1 MLLTNLFLV
10 TLLFREINNS
20 KKTNIMIKV
29 CLADNHPVVH
39 FGVKSYFKDHDDISI
54 VANVGNFIMV
64 RDILLTK
71 EVNVLILDLEL
82 EGLSSIFEVKNI
94 LKNFPKTKIIIFS
107 DLSEQIYAPNAIKA
121 GVSGFISKK
130 EKLETLGQTIIKVNQ
145 GKIILNETIKKNL
158 ALIAKQ
164 NKSERLYRKLSN
176 REVEVLRYLSDGKK
190 NNEISKI
197 LGLNEKTISTYKLR
211 LLQKLNVTNLV
222 DLVNK
227 AKTLE
232 IV

>member
-1 MLLTNLFLV
+1 
-10 TLLFREINNS
+10 
-20 KKTNIMIKV
+20 MIKV

-54 VANVGNFIMV
+54 VANVGNFMMV

-71 EVNVLILDLEL
+71 EIDVLVLDLEL
-82 EGLSSIFEVKNI
+82 DGLSSIFEVKNI

-107 DLSEQIYAPNAIKA
+107 NLSEQIYAPNAIKA
-121 GVSGFISKK
+121 GVSGFVSKK
-130 EKLETLGQTIIKVNQ
+130 EKLETLGQAIVKVSQ
-145 GKIILNETIKKNL
+145 GKIILNETVKKNL

>member
-1 MLLTNLFLV
+1 
-10 TLLFREINNS
+10 
-20 KKTNIMIKV
+20 MIKV

-39 FGVKSYFKDHDDISI
+39 FGVKSYFKDHSEISI

-71 EVNVLILDLEL
+71 EIDVLIIDLEL
-82 EGLSSIFEVKNI
+82 EGLSSIFEVKSI

-130 EKLETLGQTIIKVNQ
+130 EKLETLGQAIVKVNQ
-145 GKIILNETIKKNL
+145 GKVILNETVKKNL

-197 LGLNEKTISTYKLR
+197 LVLNEKTISTYKLR

>member
-1 MLLTNLFLV
+1 
-10 TLLFREINNS
+10 
-20 KKTNIMIKV
+20 MIKV

-39 FGVKSYFKDHDDISI
+39 YGVKSYFKDHDTISI
-54 VANVGNFIMV
+54 IANVGNFLMV
-64 RDILLTK
+64 KDLLHTK
-71 EVNVLILDLEL
+71 EVDVLILDLEL
-82 EGLSSIFEVKNI
+82 EGLSSIFEVKSI
-94 LKNFPKTKIIIFS
+94 LKNFPKTKIIIYS

-130 EKLETLGQTIIKVNQ
+130 EKLETLGQAIIKVHQ
-145 GKIILNETIKKNL
+145 GKIILNETVKKNL

-190 NNEISKI
+190 NNEIAKI
-197 LGLNEKTISTYKLR
+197 LNLNEKTISTYKLR